1 MNGQAIKLL
10 FLICLI
16 GILQSCGFKPAYQR
30 GEKMTAL
37 SSVQVAPQ
45 STAYGAEYYSHLKN
59 IISSQPP
66 HNYTLESKLTF
77 SKDYDI
83 IQKNSDVLRE
93 LLTLKTEYVLRNINT
108 GKIELSGQFSRFVS
122 YNTTFSPYSTTVEA
136 DNLNNSLSIIAAE
149 ETRDR
154 LILFFNRKS
163 Q

>member
-1 MNGQAIKLL
+1 MNSQGTKLL

-16 GILQSCGFKPAYQR
+16 GILQSCGFKPAYQK
-30 GEKMTAL
+30 GERITAL

-45 STAYGAEYYSHLKN
+45 NTVYGAEYYSHLKN
-59 IISSQPP
+59 IISSHPP
-66 HNYTLESKLTF
+66 YNYTLEGKLTF

-93 LLTLKTEYVLRNINT
+93 LLTLKTEYVLKNIHT

-154 LILFFNRKS
+154 LILFFTRKS

>member
-1 MNGQAIKLL
+1 MNSQGIKLL
-10 FLICLI
+10 LFICLI
-16 GILQSCGFKPAYQR
+16 GILQSCGFTPAYQKGDR
-30 GEKMTAL
+30 ITAL

-45 STAYGAEYYSHLKN
+45 STVYGAEYYSCLKN
-59 IISSQPP
+59 IISSNPP
-66 HNYTLESKLTF
+66 YNYTLESKLTF

-93 LLTLKTEYVLRNINT
+93 LLTIKTEYTLRNIHT

-136 DNLNNSLSIIAAE
+136 DNLNNSLSIVAAE

-154 LILFFNRKS
+154 LIIFFARKS

>member
-1 MNGQAIKLL
+1 MHSQGTKLL

-16 GILQSCGFKPAYQR
+16 GILQSCGFKPAYQKSER
-30 GEKMTAL
+30 MTAL
-37 SSVQVAPQ
+37 SSIQVAPQ
-45 STAYGAEYYSHLKN
+45 NTVYGSEYYSHLKN
-59 IISSQPP
+59 IIASQPP
-66 HNYTLESKLTF
+66 YNYTLEGKLTF

-93 LLTLKTEYVLRNINT
+93 LLTLKTEYVLRNIRT
-108 GKIELSGQFSRFVS
+108 GNIELSGQFSRFVS

-136 DNLNNSLSIIAAE
+136 DNLNNSLSIIAAD

-154 LILFFNRKS
+154 LIHFFTRKS